1 MKLVDFLGYIPT
13 CLAKIV
19 SDLEILRSDES
30 CGSYYLFLRLD
41 FLFVYLFWVK
51 FKIFNGFLDWMMIN

>member
-1 MKLVDFLGYIPT
+1 MKLVGFLGYIPT

-41 FLFVYLFWVK
+41 FFSFPFFGSNLKYLMVS
-51 FKIFNGFLDWMMIN
+51 